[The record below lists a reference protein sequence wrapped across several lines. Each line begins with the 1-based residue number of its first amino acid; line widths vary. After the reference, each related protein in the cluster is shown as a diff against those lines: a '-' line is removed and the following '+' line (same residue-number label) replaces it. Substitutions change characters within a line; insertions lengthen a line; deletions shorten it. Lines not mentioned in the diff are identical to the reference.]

1 MRASGILLPVSSL
14 PSRYGIGGFTQEAYD
29 WIDFLEKSGQT
40 MWQILPLGHTSYGDS
55 PYQPFSTIAGNP
67 YFVSLDELIDEG
79 LLTREECDG
88 AALGTNPSYVD
99 YGKQFENRYPLLRT
113 AYERDKER
121 DQSGF
126 QAFWKKESDWLE
138 DYALFMALKHL
149 HGNSP
154 WWEWERL
161 YKRRDADAL
170 EQARRDLADEISFF
184 AHIQYWFAGQWIRL
198 KTYAGEHGIRIV
210 GDLPIYAARD
220 SADVWAHP
228 ELFQLDEDL
237 IPTAVAG
244 VPPDYFSED
253 GQLWGNPLYDWE
265 YHKKTGYAWWIDR
278 VRYASR
284 LYDVIRFDHFRGL
297 DAYCSIPF
305 GDENAR
311 NGKWIPGPGID
322 LIRTLRENVSEV
334 EWIAE
339 DLGVIDESVE
349 ELLKE
354 SGLPGMKVLGF
365 AFDTHT
371 DNTFLPHNY
380 DTTNCVVYTGT
391 HDNAT
396 LYQFVTEASEE
407 DRLFIKN
414 YLNRFWDTDE
424 QLCDNLIRLAAL
436 SIAKYCIIPIQDYL
450 HLGKEARINFPST
463 EGGNWEWRLTDGQI
477 TDDLADFIGNIA
489 NISGRSPKIENV
501 TNDGEEI
508 GEGSPGNGK
517 E

>member
-14 PSRYGIGGFTQEAYD
+14 PSRYGIGGFTREAYE

-67 YFVSLDELIDEG
+67 YFVSLDELIGEG
-79 LLTREECDG
+79 LLTREECDN

-99 YGKQFENRYPLLRT
+99 YGKQFENRYPLLRM

-121 DQSGF
+121 DQSGYEEF
-126 QAFWKKESDWLE
+126 CRQESDWLP
-138 DYALFMALKHL
+138 DYALFMAVKNL
-149 HGNSP
+149 HGSKP
-154 WWEWERL
+154 WWEWEDPYRL
-161 YKRRDADAL
+161 RDPETMEA
-170 EQARRDLADEISFF
+170 ARRDLADDLSFY
-184 AHIQYWFAGQWIRL
+184 AHIQYWFFSQWDRL
-198 KTYAGEHGIRIV
+198 KAYADEHGVRIV

-220 SADVWAHP
+220 SVDVWADP

-237 IPTAVAG
+237 TPTAVAG

-253 GQLWGNPLYDWE
+253 GQMWGNPLYDWD
-265 YHKKTGYAWWIDR
+265 YHRQTGYAWWIHR
-278 VRYASR
+278 VRCTAR

-297 DAYCSIPF
+297 DEYCSIPF

-311 NGKWIPGPGID
+311 RGKWMPGPGMD
-322 LIRTLRENVSEV
+322 FIRALFENVPEV

-339 DLGVIDESVE
+339 DLGVVSESVE

-354 SGLPGMKVLGF
+354 SGLPGMKVLSF
-365 AFDTHT
+365 AFDSDST
-371 DNTFLPHNY
+371 NTFLPHNY
-380 DTTNCVVYTGT
+380 ESTNCVVYTGT

-396 LYQFVTEASEE
+396 LFQFVTEAEE
-407 DRLFIKN
+407 GKREFIKN

-424 QLCDNLIRLAAL
+424 QLCDNLIRLGAL
-436 SIAKYCIIPIQDYL
+436 SIAKYCIIPMQDYL

-463 EGGNWEWRLTDGQI
+463 TGGNWEWRLTPGQI
-477 TDDLADFIGNIA
+477 TDGLCDFIGNITK
-489 NISGRSPKIENV
+489 ISGRGPKIE
-501 TNDGEEI
+501 EEPSETEEESGDI
-508 GEGSPGNGK
+508 K
-517 E
+517 EADA